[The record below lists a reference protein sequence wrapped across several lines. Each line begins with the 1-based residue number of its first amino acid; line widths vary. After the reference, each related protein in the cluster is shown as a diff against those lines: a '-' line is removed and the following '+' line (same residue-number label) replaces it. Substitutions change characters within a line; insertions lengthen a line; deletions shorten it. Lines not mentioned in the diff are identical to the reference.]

1 MKTITIRIEHQP
13 RVKVPSPPHDRK
25 LGFHTYSYVRLC
37 VPREYEYAV
46 GVELQ
51 KLGHHVMFRTMDGP
65 CCAGTD
71 VINPKGLPKEIQIKD
86 YYS

>member
-1 MKTITIRIEHQP
+1 MRTITVAVEHRP
-13 RVKVPSPPHDRK
+13 RVKVQASQNDLR

-65 CCAGTD
+65 GCAGTK
-71 VINPKGLPKEIQIKD
+71 VIDPKGLPKTIQIPD